1 MCAPHSFTS
10 SSYLRRNLRHQIF
23 TYATISKWSLDKQSE
38 SPTQTIPRHLIK
50 IHTMVLIQAKERK
63 SIIDRAHKM
72 YLQRKY
78 GKKVIQRQDLNAQE
92 DAWEREWS
100 NGDKESG
107 RMDSIMREENL
118 AMEWAK
124 LKVMEIRILGNL
136 FSRRV
141 DWERWSR
148 CLG

>member
-1 MCAPHSFTS
+1 
-10 SSYLRRNLRHQIF
+10 
-23 TYATISKWSLDKQSE
+23 
-38 SPTQTIPRHLIK
+38 
-50 IHTMVLIQAKERK
+50 MVLIQAKERK